1 LILEGHI
8 FNSFRL
14 KKGKKDP
21 SIFRDVCSK
30 MGYRPDEVLF
40 VNDNIENIKRASG
53 EGLKTVHF
61 KSIENFE
68 REIEKY
74 L

>member
-1 LILEGHI
+1 MILEGHI

-40 VNDNIENIKRASG
+40 VNDNIENIKRAS
-53 EGLKTVHF
+53 
-61 KSIENFE
+61 
-68 REIEKY
+68 
-74 L
+74 